1 MMHPLTGHPDAARP
15 AAVAMWVVL
24 GQWVAGGV
32 VGIHRGRLMLGLLGP
47 VHPGRRRLG
56 LRRRAPALYTILAGE
71 FGVLTMTPTYLI
83 GVILPLVTG
92 FYLLLSLLE
101 DSGYLPRIAAL
112 SDRSLTA
119 VGLNGRAVIPLI
131 LGLGCVTMGTLTTRI
146 LGSKRER
153 FIATALMAIAV
164 PCSAQIAVIA
174 GAHGPDRSRYYI
186 GALRA
191 LPVRDLRCGR
201 HGARQAHAGA
211 IHRPAHRP
219 SVSLR
224 LPRLDNVVRKTLT
237 KVWHFMKEVTVFFA
251 GGRAD
256 HLGARTDRRARLD
269 HRASRRR

>member
-1 MMHPLTGHPDAARP
+1 
-15 AAVAMWVVL
+15 MWVVL

-32 VGIHRGRLMLGLLGP
+32 VGVTRRDDHARLLGA
-47 VHPGRRRLG
+47 VRGAGRRSRI
-56 LRRRAPALYTILAGE
+56 RAEGSALYTILAGE

-92 FYLLLSLLE
+92 FYLLLSVLE

-112 SDRSLTA
+112 ADRSLTA

-174 GAHGPDRSRYYI
+174 GLMART
-186 GALRA
+186 GAVLLGRLRRLLA
-191 LPVRDLRCGR
+191 AGLRCRGR
-201 HGARQAHAGA
+201 GAQQ
-211 IHRPAHRP
+211 
-219 SVSLR
+219 
-224 LPRLDNVVRKTLT
+224 D
-237 KVWHFMKEVTVFFA
+237 
-251 GGRAD
+251 RA
-256 HLGARTDRRARLD
+256 
-269 HRASRRR
+269 RASRPTC